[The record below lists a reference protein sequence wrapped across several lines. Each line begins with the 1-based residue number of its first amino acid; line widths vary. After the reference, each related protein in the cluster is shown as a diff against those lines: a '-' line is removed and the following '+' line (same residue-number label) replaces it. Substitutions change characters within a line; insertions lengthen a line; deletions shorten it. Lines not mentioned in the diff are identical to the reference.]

1 MLHKIQ
7 FCKKIKR
14 KAFDNYEFSYN
25 KSYPAQLPPPK
36 NNICLV
42 NPSREEEAT
51 SAHPEDP
58 DTTSWKERVYYHFLQ
73 SEPFVL
79 SNIESKVNSAD
90 VTLSSQKES
99 KPKLAKQKKIKIECK
114 KC

>member
-14 KAFDNYEFSYN
+14 KAFNNYEFSYK

-36 NNICLV
+36 NKICLV
-42 NPSREEEAT
+42 NPNHEEEAT
-51 SAHPEDP
+51 SAHP
-58 DTTSWKERVYYHFLQ
+58 DTTSWKEGVYYHFLQ

-90 VTLSSQKES
+90 VTLSYKKES
-99 KPKLAKQKKIKIECK
+99 KPK
-114 KC
+114 